1 MAQRTASSFALCS
14 LSGSPTTAASFST
27 FLLANTPHFICHRP
41 PLSTSFSYAVSFSI
55 FFFSFSS
62 LSVSSAVAASSSS
75 ASSSAFSAAA
85 ADDDDDVGT
94 LLFSCKLLFPPLL
107 LLLLLS
113 RLLFFFFRRS
123 SLFLRFLFT
132 IPRPAPSAVELT
144 PTTEA
149 AAR

>member
-1 MAQRTASSFALCS
+1 MAQRTASSSALCS
-14 LSGSPTTAASFST
+14 LSGSPTTAASFSA

-41 PLSTSFSYAVSFSI
+41 PLSTSFGYAVSFSI
-55 FFFSFSS
+55 FFSSSSF
-62 LSVSSAVAASSSS
+62 SVSSAVAASSFS

-94 LLFSCKLLFPPLL
+94 LLFSCKLLLPPLL

-123 SLFLRFLFT
+123 SLFLRLLFT
-132 IPRPAPSAVELT
+132 IPRPAPSAVEMT